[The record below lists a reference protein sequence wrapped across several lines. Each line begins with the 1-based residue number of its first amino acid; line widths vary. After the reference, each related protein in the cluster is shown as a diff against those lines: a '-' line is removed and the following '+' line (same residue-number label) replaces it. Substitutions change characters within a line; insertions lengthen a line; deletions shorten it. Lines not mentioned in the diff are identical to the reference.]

1 MNVMQIYV
9 ILSYFQYRKIKQ
21 VMENQFQLDLSKFV
35 FTLKVYPWVNR
46 NIVS

>member
-21 VMENQFQLDLSKFV
+21 VMENQFQLDLSKLA
-35 FTLKVYPWVNR
+35 FTLKVYSWVNR